1 MSRFTAL
8 LVTVVTSVSALAL
21 TPVVADINPAD
32 LRPAVAEAAANVSPS
47 ARTGNWC
54 C

>member
-1 MSRFTAL
+1 MSRSTTL
-8 LVTVVTSVSALAL
+8 IVTVVSSVSALAL
-21 TPVVADINPAD
+21 SPLIADINPAD

>member
-1 MSRFTAL
+1 MSRFTTL
-8 LVTVVTSVSALAL
+8 IVTVVTSVSALAL
-21 TPVVADINPAD
+21 SPLVADINPFD
-32 LRPAVAEAAANVSPS
+32 LRPAVAEAAPKGSPS